1 MSVGY
6 CEKLCGAGDARGRIL
21 DTYRLDEVIWVWGRT
36 QGGIISG
43 RLLQGGTNGY
53 YVELNIYIYVMN
65 QRSVVSVSPLC
76 EITANISQ
84 NW

>member
-1 MSVGY
+1 MWGRR
-6 CEKLCGAGDARGRIL
+6 CERK
-21 DTYRLDEVIWVWGRT
+21 DTYRPGEVIWVWGQT

-43 RLLQGGTNGY
+43 RLLEDGTNGC